1 MLKNFNNYVN
11 LIMVNSMMIRKCKLL
26 KFLFLF
32 LFLFIFV
39 SGVSATTG
47 TLEKSTKRYLYK
59 DGTITEVDGVQDNA
73 FFYKFSP
80 NGSYI
85 CYTGLNIPSITNG
98 SCPASALNETESIAL
113 AYIINSVT
121 GTNGGMTNM
130 SSQITK
136 YYWTEI
142 AVLKYL
148 NHTEGLTLSDSVINT
163 QIQNISSTKEN
174 MTSLKSS
181 ASSYAKK
188 YSNPINLGLTET
200 KLEFELVGDYYY
212 SQKVYIKDNNSNI
225 DSTKISVDN
234 NNFIVEEGT
243 DNQGKYFKIKI
254 SKSNISG
261 KSAKVNVNVNASN
274 KYYTAKFY
282 NCTDEYQ
289 DLLATSTALKTSSG
303 STKISGELSVTKLVI
318 DKVDKDGNYLSGAK
332 IKIES
337 ADGKYQNVVLTQD
350 KSIVLEN
357 LPYGKYKITEISA
370 PNKYVTNKETI
381 NIELSESKLS
391 EEVKI
396 TNQLTRVEISK
407 VDGKN
412 GELLEGVKLQ
422 VQDKDGKV
430 LYEWETINEKY
441 IIEGLPYG
449 KYYIVE
455 LSAPEGYELQKER
468 IEFEVND
475 AIEVVS
481 VKVTN
486 NQNVKVPDTF
496 NSSSAFLLFIAMLCI
511 SIGIMIMLFVK
522 RNKLIK

>member
-1 MLKNFNNYVN
+1 M
-11 LIMVNSMMIRKCKLL
+11 
-26 KFLFLF
+26 
-32 LFLFIFV
+32 
-39 SGVSATTG
+39 
-47 TLEKSTKRYLYK
+47 
-59 DGTITEVDGVQDNA
+59 
-73 FFYKFSP
+73 
-80 NGSYI
+80 
-85 CYTGLNIPSITNG
+85 
-98 SCPASALNETESIAL
+98 
-113 AYIINSVT
+113 
-121 GTNGGMTNM
+121 
-130 SSQITK
+130 
-136 YYWTEI
+136 
-142 AVLKYL
+142 
-148 NHTEGLTLSDSVINT
+148 
-163 QIQNISSTKEN
+163 
-174 MTSLKSS
+174 
-181 ASSYAKK
+181 
-188 YSNPINLGLTET
+188 
-200 KLEFELVGDYYY
+200 
-212 SQKVYIKDNNSNI
+212 
-225 DSTKISVDN
+225 
-234 NNFIVEEGT
+234 
-243 DNQGKYFKIKI
+243 
-254 SKSNISG
+254 
-261 KSAKVNVNVNASN
+261 
-274 KYYTAKFY
+274 
-282 NCTDEYQ
+282 
-289 DLLATSTALKTSSG
+289 LATSTALKTSSG
-303 STKISGELSVTKLVI
+303 STKLSGELSVTKLVI

-396 TNQLTRVEISK
+396 TNKLTRVEISK

-475 AIEVVS
+475 ATEVVS

-496 NSSSAFLLFIAMLCI
+496 NSTSAFLIFIAMLCI
-511 SIGIMIMLFVK
+511 STGIIIMLFVK